1 MSTNRVKQR
10 LQQVLKQRGVK
21 GLIGL
26 KQSFQDFDLD
36 KNGSL
41 SWEEFN
47 L

>member
-1 MSTNRVKQR
+1 MSTVRVRQR
-10 LQQVLKQRGVK
+10 LQTILKQRGVK

-26 KQSFQDFDLD
+26 KQSFQEFDLD
-36 KNGSL
+36 KNGNL